1 MSSGLNH
8 PKSTKASNKSIL
20 MVGNHQNGGS
30 FGKYFIQSPP
40 ESKILYNF
48 MLLDKIKTQIM
59 QSNNNSQSEMTPV
72 TQCKYWMETCQKIDS
87 VHAALYKLNK
97 SKEKLNIEL
106 LEKDGKLLLFEEKMQ
121 ELISQV
127 KILEK

>member
-1 MSSGLNH
+1 
-8 PKSTKASNKSIL
+8 
-20 MVGNHQNGGS
+20 
-30 FGKYFIQSPP
+30 
-40 ESKILYNF
+40 
-48 MLLDKIKTQIM
+48 
-59 QSNNNSQSEMTPV
+59 
-72 TQCKYWMETCQKIDS
+72 METCQKIDS

-106 LEKDGKLLLFEEKMQ
+106 LEKDGKLLLFEEKMK